1 MPTFDK
7 RNALMVLTATLKGRK
22 HKNYKRTVELAEKY
36 LALNTGEDIE
46 KLLKQFELRES
57 PELFKQRLL
66 LTKSIVGAV
75 SEKIMNPF
83 YKVAR
88 STNVTKEITY
98 KSDESGKK
106 MTTLNSKLAE
116 FYGDESFNDYLESQL
131 VTLSFIDPNSFIVI
145 ERNFKDGNTDEIY
158 PFEVPSESAYDYKY
172 INNRLIYLVVGSS
185 SIVKNLNTDVNE
197 TNKTF
202 EAKKQTIYSKDF
214 TVVLSQIQKEEISI
228 DLEAINDFE
237 SASEL
242 ANETYIIINDEYYIV
257 WVVKNECEEVPAI
270 SVGYKRDP
278 ITRNKSFVSP
288 MHKAMPRME
297 KSIKSD
303 SELDLTISLHTFP
316 QKMQAVQRCT
326 GTMNAPCDNG
336 KIRHSDDSC
345 QVCKGTGQII
355 ATSSQEVITVPMPT
369 SKELKEGA
377 TLIDLDKVINYKAPP
392 IDLVK
397 FQNEYSR
404 SLEKEAVKDVFSSDA
419 FEMGQA
425 TATEK
430 IIDMESVYDTL
441 YPFGKKYSAI
451 YKKIV
456 RISACYLEFKDLTV
470 IHSFP
475 KDLKLK
481 STTQLI
487 GELKEAE
494 DSNAPQFFKSQ
505 LANDIA
511 NKIWHDDK
519 NALNKYNVKQQHQP
533 FQGKSKEEI
542 SQIINAGLS
551 TEENITL
558 FIEFENI
565 FKKLEDKSIEKDMK
579 SFYELPYSERVTLID
594 AEVQSIIEKKTNES
608 AGFLNLE
615 DVNGDI
621 DPEDIDTPIDIEAEA
636 KAKLKGS
643 VGGVQGIINTAQ
655 SVATGSMSFESGV
668 ALLVLIYGL
677 DEADAK
683 KLLIAPPKV

>member
-1 MPTFDK
+1 MITFDK
-7 RNALMVLTATLKGRK
+7 KNALLVLTATLKGIK
-22 HKNYKRTVELAEKY
+22 HKNYDRTVALAEKY

-46 KLLKQFELRES
+46 KLLRQFELRES
-57 PELFKQRLL
+57 ESLFKQRVL
-66 LTKSIVGAV
+66 LTKSVVGAV

-88 STNVTKEITY
+88 STNVTKEIIY
-98 KSDESGKK
+98 KSDDTGSK
-106 MTTLNSKLAE
+106 MTKLEDKLSE

-145 ERNFKDGNTDEIY
+145 ERNFIEGETSEIF
-158 PFEVPSESAYDYKY
+158 PFEVPSENAYDYKY
-172 INNRLIYLVVGSS
+172 INNRLIYLVVGDS
-185 SIVKNLNTDVNE
+185 SIVPNLNQDLDKKNE
-197 TNKTF
+197 TF
-202 EAKKQTIYSKDF
+202 ESKKQTIYSKDF
-214 TVVLSQIQKEEISI
+214 TVVLSQIQKEELSSDIERI
-228 DLEAINDFE
+228 DDFD

-242 ANETYIIINDEYYIV
+242 ANQTYIVINKEYYIV

-278 ITRNKSFVSP
+278 ITGNKSFVSP
-288 MHKAMPRME
+288 MHKAVPRME

-303 SELDLTISLHTFP
+303 SELDLTMSLHTFP
-316 QKMQAVQRCT
+316 QKLQAVQRCT
-326 GTMNAPCDNG
+326 GTINAPCDNG
-336 KIRHSDDSC
+336 ISRHSNEKC
-345 QVCKGTGQII
+345 PVCKGSGEII

-369 SKELKEGA
+369 KKERENGA
-377 TLIDLDKVINYKAPP
+377 DFIDLDKILTYKAPP
-392 IDLVK
+392 IDLVI
-397 FQNEYSR
+397 FQNDYSR

-441 YPFGKKYSAI
+441 YPFGKKYSSI

-456 RISACYLEFKDLTV
+456 RISACYLQIKDLTV
-470 IHSFP
+470 RHSFP

-481 STTQLI
+481 TTTQLI
-487 GELKEAE
+487 AELKEAE
-494 DSNAPQFFKSQ
+494 DANAPQFFKSQ
-505 LANDIA
+505 LSNDIA

-519 NALNKYNVKQQHQP
+519 ISLNKYNVKQQHQP

-565 FKKLEDKSIEKDMK
+565 FKKLEDRSIDNEMK

-594 AEVQSIIEKKTNES
+594 AEVKSVIDKKTSES
-608 AGFLNLE
+608 TSFLNIEGE
-615 DVNGDI
+615 DLN
-621 DPEDIDTPIDIEAEA
+621 PEDIETPIDIEAEA

-643 VGGVQGIINTAQ
+643 VGGVQGIINVAQ
-655 SVATGSMSFESGV
+655 SVSSGSMSFESGV

-677 DEADAK
+677 EDADAK
-683 KLLIAPPKV
+683 KLLISPPKV